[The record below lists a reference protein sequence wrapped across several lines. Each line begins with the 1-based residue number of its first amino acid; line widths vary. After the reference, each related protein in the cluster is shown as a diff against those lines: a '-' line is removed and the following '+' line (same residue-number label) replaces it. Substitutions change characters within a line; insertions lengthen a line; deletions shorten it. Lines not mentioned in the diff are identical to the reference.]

1 MAQVNVIGRVTA
13 DLELK
18 TSVNDRPY
26 VRFDIAENIG
36 SKESVRTQY
45 LQVCAMGGDAER
57 IVRARVKKGSLIW
70 VSGSLELEVF
80 TKKDGITNDKRLK
93 VLLDNWGFVPVGSG
107 RADNNALNNES
118 PEMTAVETSA
128 TIDGDRDTLPE

>member
-1 MAQVNVIGRVTA
+1 MAQVYVIGRVTA

-36 SKESVRTQY
+36 GKDRVRTQY
-45 LQVCAMGGDAER
+45 FQICAIGGDAER
-57 IVRARVKKGSLIW
+57 IVHAQVMKGSLIW

-80 TKKDGITNDKRLK
+80 TKKDGITTDKRLK
-93 VLLDNWGFVPVGSG
+93 VLLDNWGFVPGRAS
-107 RADNNALNNES
+107 RADNTALNNEP
-118 PEMTAVETSA
+118 PEVAAESEVV
-128 TIDGDRDTLPE
+128 IDGERDNLPE